1 MQINCSYSFQAARRL
16 RATTDDEYLD
26 KVLLEVKRLWP
37 PFLGGRRIA
46 KKVGIGG
53 GGGGGEIR
61 SNFMVQSREMVP
73 RGTTKLS
80 VILRISGV
88 LNDPNIISRL

>member
-46 KKVGIGG
+46 KKVGIK
-53 GGGGGEIR
+53 GGGEIR

-80 VILRISGV
+80 VTLRISGV
-88 LNDPNIISRL
+88 RNDPNIISRL

>member
-46 KKVGIGG
+46 KKVGIR
-53 GGGGGEIR
+53 GGGEIR
-61 SNFMVQSREMVP
+61 PNFMVQSREMVP

-80 VILRISGV
+80 VTLRISGV
-88 LNDPNIISRL
+88 LN